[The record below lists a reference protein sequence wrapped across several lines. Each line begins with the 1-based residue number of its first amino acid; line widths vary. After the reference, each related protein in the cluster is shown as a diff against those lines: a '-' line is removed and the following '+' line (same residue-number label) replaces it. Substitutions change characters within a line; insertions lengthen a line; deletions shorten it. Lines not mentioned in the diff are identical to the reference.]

1 MVFSLLAPSRCVR
14 CSRPPDRL
22 CARCAA
28 ELFASKPT
36 SRGALLGVR
45 LAQVNRS
52 TLRIIRTMKDGGE
65 TALLRVILGA
75 SGLAALGT
83 LRGAGPRGSIL
94 FVPIPSSRSS
104 WRKRGF
110 NLAHELAR
118 WLATNCAE
126 PALVSAALELVYEPL
141 DQRGLGGRERARNVD
156 GAMAVDGDRIHGEVA
171 RLAAAATPVTIVLC
185 DDVVTTGSTLLEARR
200 ALEAAFAE
208 EPEMPNAT
216 FFAVAETLTKNGAQ
230 VVARV

>member
-1 MVFSLLAPSRCVR
+1 M
-14 CSRPPDRL
+14 
-22 CARCAA
+22 
-28 ELFASKPT
+28 
-36 SRGALLGVR
+36 
-45 LAQVNRS
+45 
-52 TLRIIRTMKDGGE
+52 
-65 TALLRVILGA
+65 
-75 SGLAALGT
+75 
-83 LRGAGPRGSIL
+83 
-94 FVPIPSSRSS
+94 
-104 WRKRGF
+104 
-110 NLAHELAR
+110 
-118 WLATNCAE
+118 ATNCAE

-156 GAMAVDGDRIHGEVA
+156 GAMAVDCDRIHGEVA